1 MLLFNFQRLEEEIMD
16 FLKTFCQNWQKKIAL
31 SPHSMVIA
39 ACSGGIDSL
48 ALLDMLWQMKAR
60 FQIEVAAAHYEHGI
74 RGEDSLGDAAFVQ
87 EFCRQQGIAFYLG
100 SGNVPL
106 EASQKNESLET
117 AARRMRYGF
126 LYGLRD
132 KLMAEGTRGVYIAT
146 AHHGDDQAETLLM
159 HLLRGSGIRGLG
171 GIRSRQG
178 CLIRPLLFARKSQL
192 TAYCQTRG
200 LTPRHDSSNDELEF
214 LRNRIRLELLPLL
227 EREYNPALTEGLCH
241 LAELAAQDEDFLQA
255 NVKNAWDRLVH
266 QEDNG
271 YRCSCLELKRLPE
284 AILGRLLQKMAGELA
299 EDRQLSYRQL
309 EDIKHLLEIERT
321 GSKLDLPYG
330 LQVEISYKFIY
341 FYKKTIPFSENNVT
355 MDNMD
360 SYEDKHSM
368 YLSLPGELKL
378 PDGRLIRGYLADA
391 LPDILPEGA
400 IYGDAD
406 KCVFPIVLRH
416 RQPGDRVRLS
426 QGSKKLKD
434 FLIDARVPRQL
445 RDELWLA
452 VSQGEI
458 LWLVGK
464 RRFAHALASES
475 TNKYFILE
483 VK

>member
-1 MLLFNFQRLEEEIMD
+1 M
-16 FLKTFCQNWQKKIAL
+16 
-31 SPHSMVIA
+31 
-39 ACSGGIDSL
+39 
-48 ALLDMLWQMKAR
+48 
-60 FQIEVAAAHYEHGI
+60 
-74 RGEDSLGDAAFVQ
+74 
-87 EFCRQQGIAFYLG
+87 
-100 SGNVPL
+100 
-106 EASQKNESLET
+106 
-117 AARRMRYGF
+117 
-126 LYGLRD
+126 
-132 KLMAEGTRGVYIAT
+132 
-146 AHHGDDQAETLLM
+146 
-159 HLLRGSGIRGLG
+159 
-171 GIRSRQG
+171 
-178 CLIRPLLFARKSQL
+178 
-192 TAYCQTRG
+192 
-200 LTPRHDSSNDELEF
+200 
-214 LRNRIRLELLPLL
+214 L

-255 NVKNAWDRLVH
+255 NVKNAWEKVVH

-284 AILGRLLQKMAGELA
+284 AILGRLMQKMAGELA
-299 EDRQLSYRQL
+299 GDRQLSYRQL

-330 LQVEISYKFIY
+330 LQVKISYKFIY

-406 KCVFPIVLRH
+406 KCVFPIELRH